1 MISMKLLVEEY
12 SERSVIMLF
21 VKHRNTDPYKNHAI
35 EEFLMNKFDEDCFM
49 LWKNEKCILIG
60 NYQNAYNEINIDY
73 VKQYNIPVVRR
84 ITGGGAVFNDEGNFN
99 FSFISCNVSEDCFN
113 FKKFTIPIVL
123 ALNKLGIKAEL
134 SGRND
139 LTIEGKK
146 FSGNAQYKSKTKVL
160 HHGTLLFSSN
170 ISDLAN
176 SLRVNPIKIES
187 KGIKSVKSRVTNI
200 CEHLKISMTN
210 EEFKEYLFN
219 EVYSTTENSNIYQ
232 ITEDDWK
239 EINKIAEEKYSTWEW
254 NYGQNPQFT
263 MEREKKFVGGIV
275 QASMNFNKNKIQNIK
290 IHGDFFSEKD
300 ISIVENALIGVS
312 YEYKSMYQ
320 VLKDFNMHNYFM
332 NISIQNILDV
342 LI

>member
-1 MISMKLLVEEY
+1 
-12 SERSVIMLF
+12 MLF
-21 VKHRNTDPYKNHAI
+21 VKHSNTDPYKSHAI

-60 NYQNAYNEINIDY
+60 NYQNAYSEINTDY

-84 ITGGGAVFNDEGNFN
+84 ITGGGTVFNDEGNFN
-99 FSFISCNVSEDCFN
+99 FSFISCNVGEDCFD
-113 FKKFTIPIVL
+113 FKKFTTPIVL

-146 FSGNAQYKSKTKVL
+146 FSGNAQYKSQNKVL

-176 SLRVNPIKIES
+176 ALKVNPIKIES

-200 CEHLKISMTN
+200 CDYLKVSMTT

-219 EVYSTTENSNIYQ
+219 EVYSTTEDAEIYE
-232 ITEDDWK
+232 ITEVDWK
-239 EINKIAEEKYSTWEW
+239 EINQIAAKKYATWEW
-254 NYGQNPQFT
+254 NFGKTPQFN
-263 MEREKKFVGGIV
+263 MEREKKFLGGIV
-275 QASMNFNKNKIQNIK
+275 HVSMNFIKNRIQNVK
-290 IHGDFFSEKD
+290 IHGDFFSKKD
-300 ISIVENALIGVS
+300 ISVIEDALIGVS
-312 YEYKSMYQ
+312 YDQKSIYEA
-320 VLKDFNMHNYFM
+320 LRDFNMQEYFM
-332 NISIQNILDV
+332 NISNENILDV

>member
-1 MISMKLLVEEY
+1 
-12 SERSVIMLF
+12 MLF
-21 VKHRNTDPYKNHAI
+21 VKHSNTDPYKSHAI
-35 EEFLMNKFDEDCFM
+35 EEFLMNKFDKDCFM

-60 NYQNAYNEINIDY
+60 NYQNAYSEINTDY

-84 ITGGGAVFNDEGNFN
+84 ITGGGTVFNDEGNFN
-99 FSFISCNVSEDCFN
+99 FSFISCNVGEDCFD
-113 FKKFTIPIVL
+113 FKKFTTPIVR

-146 FSGNAQYKSKTKVL
+146 FSGNAQYKSKNKVL

-176 SLRVNPIKIES
+176 ALKVNPIKIES

-200 CEHLKISMTN
+200 CDYLKVSMTT
-210 EEFKEYLFN
+210 EEFKEYLCN
-219 EVYSTTENSNIYQ
+219 EVYSSTENAEIYE

-239 EINKIAEEKYSTWEW
+239 EINQIAAKKYATWEW
-254 NYGQNPQFT
+254 NYGKNPQFN
-263 MEREKKFVGGIV
+263 MEREKKFIGGIV
-275 QASMNFNKNKIQNIK
+275 NVSMNFNKNRIQNVK
-290 IHGDFFSEKD
+290 IHGDFFSQKD
-300 ISIVENALIGVS
+300 ITVIEDALIGVS
-312 YEYKSMYQ
+312 YDQKSIYEA
-320 VLKDFNMHNYFM
+320 LKDFDMQEYFM
-332 NISIQNILDV
+332 NISNENILDV

>member
-1 MISMKLLVEEY
+1 
-12 SERSVIMLF
+12 
-21 VKHRNTDPYKNHAI
+21 
-35 EEFLMNKFDEDCFM
+35 MNKFDEDCFM

-60 NYQNAYNEINIDY
+60 NYQNAYSEINTDY

-84 ITGGGAVFNDEGNFN
+84 ITGGGTVFNDEGNFN
-99 FSFISCNVSEDCFN
+99 FSFISCNVGEDCFD
-113 FKKFTIPIVL
+113 FKKFTTPIVL

-146 FSGNAQYKSKTKVL
+146 FSGNAQYKSKNKVL

-176 SLRVNPIKIES
+176 ALKVNPIKIES

-200 CEHLKISMTN
+200 CDYLKVSMTS

-219 EVYSTTENSNIYQ
+219 EVYSTTENAEIYE
-232 ITEDDWK
+232 ITEADWK
-239 EINKIAEEKYSTWEW
+239 EINQIAAKKYATWEW
-254 NYGQNPQFT
+254 NYGKNPQFN

-275 QASMNFNKNKIQNIK
+275 HVSMDFNKNRIQNMK
-290 IHGDFFSEKD
+290 IHGDFFSQKD
-300 ISIVENALIGVS
+300 ISVIEDALIGVS
-312 YEYKSMYQ
+312 YDQKSIYEA
-320 VLKDFNMHNYFM
+320 LKDFDMQEYFM
-332 NISIQNILDV
+332 NISNENILDV